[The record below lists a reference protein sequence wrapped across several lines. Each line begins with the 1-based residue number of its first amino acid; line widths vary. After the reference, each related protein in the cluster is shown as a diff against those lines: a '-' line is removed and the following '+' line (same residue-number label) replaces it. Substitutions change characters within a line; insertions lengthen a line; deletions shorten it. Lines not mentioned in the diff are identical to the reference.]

1 MLFLHGI
8 FGSGAN
14 WRAFARRWVES
25 NPAWGAVLVDLRQ
38 HGLSQGFPGPHTVQ
52 AAAEDLLGLEGVEG
66 ALGHSFGGKVALA
79 YVAARRGDLEV
90 AHILDVMPG
99 VRTTGRGSESTLQV
113 MTLLESSPPV
123 LPTREALVDRVVEAG
138 LGRDLGQWL
147 AMNLVREPDGTYRL
161 RLEVP
166 TLRALL
172 EDHLRLDLWPVVEA
186 PPGRVQLRFVLG
198 GKSTQFNEA
207 ERARLEA
214 VCARL
219 PDRVHMDVLPG
230 AGHWVHVD
238 DPEGLFRVVSSW
250 RGS

>member
-1 MLFLHGI
+1 
-8 FGSGAN
+8 
-14 WRAFARRWVES
+14 
-25 NPAWGAVLVDLRQ
+25 
-38 HGLSQGFPGPHTVQ
+38 
-52 AAAEDLLGLEGVEG
+52 
-66 ALGHSFGGKVALA
+66 
-79 YVAARRGDLEV
+79 
-90 AHILDVMPG
+90 
-99 VRTTGRGSESTLQV
+99 
-113 MTLLESSPPV
+113 
-123 LPTREALVDRVVEAG
+123 
-138 LGRDLGQWL
+138 
-147 AMNLVREPDGTYRL
+147 
-161 RLEVP
+161 
-166 TLRALL
+166 
-172 EDHLRLDLWPVVEA
+172 VVEA